1 VAPELQ
7 HGELDETQSDHGP
20 FFHRRGRG
28 AQHPTTRC
36 PTLVMLTTLIM
47 LLAACTP
54 SATTEAGASA
64 TPTTATAQSTAEA
77 GPATNTAQAIPQ
89 ISLTALDGEPLAK
102 DTLDGKVVLFV
113 NVASRCGYTPQY
125 EGLEELYQSRKDKG
139 LVIVGAPCNQF
150 GGQEPGSAEEIATF
164 CKLNYGVTFPLL
176 AKQDVNGSERSA
188 LYSSLVGS
196 EAGDGKDIKW
206 NFEKFLVNR
215 EGQVVGRYGSST
227 KPLGGELTAAI
238 DALL

>member
-1 VAPELQ
+1 M
-7 HGELDETQSDHGP
+7 
-20 FFHRRGRG
+20 
-28 AQHPTTRC
+28 
-36 PTLVMLTTLIM
+36 TL
-47 LLAACTP
+47 LLACSP
-54 SATTEAGASA
+54 SSTTEAGATPPTASA
-64 TPTTATAQSTAEA
+64 AA
-77 GPATNTAQAIPQ
+77 PAAAAAIPEL
-89 ISLTALDGEPLAK
+89 SLTALNGDPLPK

-125 EGLEELYQSRKDKG
+125 EGLEALYQSRKDKG

-176 AKQDVNGSERSA
+176 AKQDVNGGERSA
-188 LYSSLVGS
+188 LYSALVGS
-196 EAGDGKDIKW
+196 EAGNGTDIKW

-215 EGQVVGRYGSST
+215 EGQVVGRYGSGT
-227 KPLGGELTAAI
+227 KPQSEELTAAI

>member
-1 VAPELQ
+1 
-7 HGELDETQSDHGP
+7 
-20 FFHRRGRG
+20 
-28 AQHPTTRC
+28 
-36 PTLVMLTTLIM
+36 MLTTLIM

-150 GGQEPGSAEEIATF
+150 GGQEPDSNKKIKEF
-164 CKLNYGVTFPLL
+164 CSTNYDVTFPMYEKEKVTGTEQHPLFKKLL
-176 AKQDVNGSERSA
+176 
-188 LYSSLVGS
+188 
-196 EAGDGKDIKW
+196 GKDSAKPGDIGW
-206 NFEKFLVNR
+206 NFEKIL
-215 EGQVVGRYGSST
+215 VGRDGKVVQRFSSGDEPDSPEVEGAV
-227 KPLGGELTAAI
+227 KKALAAK
-238 DALL
+238 

>member
-1 VAPELQ
+1 MITILM
-7 HGELDETQSDHGP
+7 T
-20 FFHRRGRG
+20 
-28 AQHPTTRC
+28 
-36 PTLVMLTTLIM
+36 
-47 LLAACTP
+47 LLAACAP

-64 TPTTATAQSTAEA
+64 PPTTAAPPPTAEA
-77 GPATNTAQAIPQ
+77 GTAQAIPQ
-89 ISLTALDGEPLAK
+89 ISLTALDGEPLSK

-125 EGLEELYQSRKDKG
+125 EGLEELYQSRKNKG

-150 GGQEPGSAEEIATF
+150 GSQEPGSAEEIATF

-176 AKQDVNGSERSA
+176 AKQDVNGAERSA

-196 EAGDGKDIKW
+196 EAGDGRDIKW

-227 KPLGGELTAAI
+227 KPQSDELTAAI